1 MELSQLRYFTTV
13 AETKNFT
20 EAAARLHVSQ
30 PALSYQIK
38 RLENELGARLFDRTS
53 RKVSLTI
60 DGRTFLPLAQ
70 SVLLKAEEAL
80 RVMEERLGV
89 VTGRAHFGCVPSAAA
104 YIVPPVLASF
114 SRNFPGI
121 EVTLM
126 EAGAGELE
134 RAVLDGVADFAIV
147 SDPNTPDLLEVVP
160 LLSEELFLVVPAH
173 HRFAGMESIALRAL
187 VDEPMVMLG
196 SNFTLGPQVVEF
208 CRKAGFEPKIAYE
221 TGALESI
228 KSFVR
233 NELGIA
239 ILPKMAF
246 QAADEDTL
254 TLLPF
259 KEPLTRQLNLIR
271 SKDRYV
277 TVAARALMVHVRST
291 ILSSWGSVGKPLA
304 DS

>member
-1 MELSQLRYFTTV
+1 MELNQLRYFIAV

-70 SVLLKAEEAL
+70 SVLLKAEEAV

-89 VTGRAHFGCVPSAAA
+89 VTGRAHFGCIPSAAA
-104 YIVPPVLASF
+104 YIVPPILASF
-114 SRNFPGI
+114 RRNFPGI
-121 EVTLM
+121 EVSLV

-134 RAVLDGVADFAIV
+134 RAVLDGAVDFAIV
-147 SDPNTPDLLEVVP
+147 SDPNTPESLEVTP
-160 LLSEELFLVVPAH
+160 LLSEELLLAVPSH
-173 HRFAGMESIALRAL
+173 HRFAGLPTIALRAL
-187 VDEPMVMLG
+187 ADEPLVMLD
-196 SNFTLGPQVVEF
+196 SSFTLGPQVIEY
-208 CRKAGFEPKIAYE
+208 CRKAGFEPRIAYQ
-221 TGALESI
+221 TGALESV

-246 QAADEDTL
+246 QTTDGDTL
-254 TLLPF
+254 SVIPFTETLR
-259 KEPLTRQLNLIR
+259 RQLNLVR

-291 ILSSWGSVGKPLA
+291 ILSSLGSVGKPLVEG
-304 DS
+304 